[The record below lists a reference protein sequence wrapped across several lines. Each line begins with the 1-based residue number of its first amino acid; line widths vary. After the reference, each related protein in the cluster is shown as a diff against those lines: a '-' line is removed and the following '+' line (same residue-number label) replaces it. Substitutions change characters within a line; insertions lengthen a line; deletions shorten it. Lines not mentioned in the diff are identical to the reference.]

1 MLNVLKEKTLNAVVV
16 GDFYVSPDTMETA
29 LKQSL
34 LNINKITK
42 LYWGVDNNS
51 DWAEHQL
58 NIEKNGSEAEPYPEG
73 LDEYIEDCELLMVHF
88 CPVPKK
94 LIDKAK
100 NLKAIITC
108 RGGLEHINVQAATKN
123 NVAVINV
130 IRNAIPVAEFTIGLM
145 LSLTRNIII
154 ANNDIKENKWTKN
167 FDNKEYLSTLSN
179 LKIGLVGMGNI
190 GIEIAIRLKAF
201 GCHIIA
207 YDPYLDKNRIK
218 TNDLE
223 NNVEFKDSIEDI
235 FKEADIVSLHMRL
248 VDANKGIVN
257 KKLFSLMKETAYF
270 INTARGGLVNQ
281 LDLID
286 ALKNKQIAGAALDVF
301 QDEPIEKDCE
311 LIKLDNVVLT
321 SHIAGQTI
329 DAIPKSPFLLMK
341 EVDKIINKG
350 ATDRIV
356 NYKYLEL

>member
-1 MLNVLKEKTLNAVVV
+1 MLDVLKEKALNVVVV
-16 GDFYVSPDTMETA
+16 GDFYVSNDTMEEA
-29 LKQSL
+29 LKQSP

-42 LYWGVDNNS
+42 LYWGVDNND

-58 NIEKNGSEAEPYPEG
+58 NIEKNGSEAEPYPDS
-73 LDEYIEDCELLMVHF
+73 LDDCIEDCDLLMVHF

-108 RGGLEHINVQAATKN
+108 RGGLEHINVKAATEKN
-123 NVAVINV
+123 IAVVNV
-130 IRNAIPVAEFTIGLM
+130 IRNAVPVAEFAIGLM

-154 ANNDIKENKWTKN
+154 ANNDIKNNKWTKN
-167 FDNKEYLSTLSN
+167 FDNKEFLSTLSN

-190 GIEIAIRLKAF
+190 GIEIATRLKAF
-201 GCHIIA
+201 GCNIIA

-218 TNDLE
+218 ANDLE
-223 NNVEFKDSIEDI
+223 NNVEFKDNIEDI
-235 FKEADIVSLHMRL
+235 FREADIVSLHMRL

-257 KKLFSLMKETAYF
+257 KKLFSLMKKTAYF
-270 INTARGGLVNQ
+270 VNTARGGLVNQ
-281 LDLID
+281 SDLIE

-311 LIKLDNVVLT
+311 LIKLNNVVLT
-321 SHIAGQTI
+321 SHIAGQTV

-341 EVDKIINKG
+341 ELDKILKKG
-350 ATDRIV
+350 VTDRIA
-356 NYKYLEL
+356 NFKDLNM